1 MYLLEVLCAMLRYHF
16 SMYVALLFMRREVVM
31 LWLLFYVTSVT
42 NDVLYLMQ

>member
-31 LWLLFYVTSVT
+31 PLVVILRDKR
-42 NDVLYLMQ
+42 NQ